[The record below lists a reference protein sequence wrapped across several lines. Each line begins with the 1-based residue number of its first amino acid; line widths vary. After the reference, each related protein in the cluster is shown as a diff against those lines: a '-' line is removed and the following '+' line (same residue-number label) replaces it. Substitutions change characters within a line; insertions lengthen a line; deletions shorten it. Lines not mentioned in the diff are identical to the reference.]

1 MASKKVNITN
11 TDNKVTV
18 TSSNNKIEVIDTN
31 VPSVIEVTRPV
42 TTIVE
47 VKSQGPQGSVGIMGP
62 SGSQGIQGTAGIDGG
77 GVFTPID
84 SSLYATTS
92 SLQITGSLNV
102 SGSYYGDGGG
112 LTNLAADTAT
122 NATNVYI
129 DWDASDTILRI
140 PMFTGTSDGH
150 YKLKS
155 SVNELAY
162 YYRGSN
168 PITGDLTANDYLL
181 IGGGSN
187 TAGGIFLNSTVTRN
201 NFIYS
206 DFGTFYIK
214 ADDQFGTENPSYPP
228 ILHLSTYS
236 GSGGVIVLDTPKVE
250 ITSSVNISGYVRAA
264 TGSFGRIEGLSPFV
278 VGDSVTFERPVTGS
292 IFSGSYYG
300 DGSNLTGVG
309 GTAGTISGSA
319 QVISS
324 LPGGTTSGS
333 IQVSHDNTTGFVAN
347 EHIDWTSDQGGT
359 DIHSGNYT
367 DTNTTYSITDGE
379 LSQNNFTTTLKNKLD
394 GIEASADV
402 TDTANVL
409 ANLPSGIISGSAQLP
424 TGTVSGSAQIDHDS
438 TTNFVA
444 NEHID
449 WTSDQGGTNIHSG
462 NYTDT
467 NTTYTV
473 QDGGLTTNDFTNTLK
488 SKLDG
493 IEASADVTDATN
505 VLANLPSGI
514 ISGSAQTITSLIA
527 SDLVVGSITA
537 ERYVVSSSVTHMTT
551 SFSSGSTI
559 FGDDI
564 LDTHQFTGS
573 LYVSGSLY
581 GDGSNL
587 TGVGGTAG
595 TVSGSVQVSHDD
607 TTGFVANE
615 HLDWTSNVGTIHS
628 GNYTDT
634 TTNTQLSAEQV
645 EDFVGGMLGGT
656 ETGITVTYQDSTG
669 DIDFVVAT
677 QTANDFT
684 NTLKTKLDA
693 IEASADVTD
702 ATNVVAALDT
712 LGVIS
717 GSAQL
722 PAGII
727 SGSAQLPAGL
737 ISGSAQLPAG
747 TVSGSA
753 QIDHDST
760 TNFVANEHIDWT
772 SDQGG
777 TNIHSGNYTDTNTTY
792 SVGDGGLTTN
802 DFTNADH
809 TKLNAIELLA
819 DVTDATNVTSAGA
832 LMDSEVTALALIKS
846 LTAADISGST
856 TALSSSIASDVA
868 TNTAKV
874 TNVSTN
880 LTKTVSG
887 TGFAINSSDGDN
899 IALSLADT
907 NNWGLMSDEMFDK
920 LDGIEA
926 SADVT
931 DATNVLANLPDGVI
945 SGSAQLPAGISIPDG
960 TVSGSIQVDI
970 HNTTGYVANEHL
982 DWTSNVGTIH
992 SGNYTDTTTNTQLS
1006 QEQVEDFVGGMLGG
1020 TETGITVTYQD
1031 STGDIDFVV
1040 ATQTANDFTNTLK
1053 SKLDAIEALADV
1065 TTATNVLSS
1074 LVASDLVVGTITAES
1089 YVISSSVTHMTTSFS
1104 SGSTIFGDDILDTH
1118 QMTGSLYVSG
1128 SVFFTEIDGGNF

>member
-1 MASKKVNITN
+1 MAQKIKHRRGSVA
-11 TDNKVTV
+11 TV
-18 TSSNNKIEVIDTN
+18 RSIPAFSEGEVI
-31 VPSVIEVTRPV
+31 I
-42 TTIVE
+42 
-47 VKSQGPQGSVGIMGP
+47 G
-62 SGSQGIQGTAGIDGG
+62 SGSIDDKVVG
-77 GVFTPID
+77 PI
-84 SSLYATTS
+84 
-92 SLQITGSLNV
+92 
-102 SGSYYGDGGG
+102 
-112 LTNLAADTAT
+112 
-122 NATNVYI
+122 VYI
-129 DWDASDTILRI
+129 
-140 PMFTGTSDGH
+140 G
-150 YKLKS
+150 K
-155 SVNELAY
+155 
-162 YYRGSN
+162 
-168 PITGDLTANDYLL
+168 
-181 IGGGSN
+181 
-187 TAGGIFLNSTVTRN
+187 
-201 NFIYS
+201 
-206 DFGTFYIK
+206 
-214 ADDQFGTENPSYPP
+214 
-228 ILHLSTYS
+228 
-236 GSGGVIVLDTPKVE
+236 
-250 ITSSVNISGYVRAA
+250 
-264 TGSFGRIEGLSPFV
+264 
-278 VGDSVTFERPVTGS
+278 
-292 IFSGSYYG
+292 
-300 DGSNLTGVG
+300 
-309 GTAGTISGSA
+309 
-319 QVISS
+319 
-324 LPGGTTSGS
+324 PGGTTSANDYTPVSKLYAGS
-333 IQVSHDNTTGFVAN
+333 GIPSITPAVFGTTADGLP
-347 EHIDWTSDQGGT
+347 
-359 DIHSGNYT
+359 YY
-367 DTNTTYSITDGE
+367 DTNGKKLYILGAHSDGTSGHTAITLTSQSID
-379 LSQNNFTTTLKNKLD
+379 NFNTVVS
-394 GIEASADV
+394 ASA
-402 TDTANVL
+402 AI
-409 ANLPSGIISGSAQLP
+409 AGFGGA
-424 TGTVSGSAQIDHDS
+424 
-438 TTNFVA
+438 VA
-444 NEHID
+444 
-449 WTSDQGGTNIHSG
+449 
-462 NYTDT
+462 
-467 NTTYTV
+467 V
-473 QDGGLTTNDFTNTLK
+473 
-488 SKLDG
+488 
-493 IEASADVTDATN
+493 
-505 VLANLPSGI
+505 
-514 ISGSAQTITSLIA
+514 
-527 SDLVVGSITA
+527 
-537 ERYVVSSSVTHMTT
+537 
-551 SFSSGSTI
+551 
-559 FGDDI
+559 
-564 LDTHQFTGS
+564 
-573 LYVSGSLY
+573 
-581 GDGSNL
+581 
-587 TGVGGTAG
+587 AG
-595 TVSGSVQVSHDD
+595 TVSGSV
-607 TTGFVANE
+607 
-615 HLDWTSNVGTIHS
+615 
-628 GNYTDT
+628 
-634 TTNTQLSAEQV
+634 
-645 EDFVGGMLGGT
+645 
-656 ETGITVTYQDSTG
+656 
-669 DIDFVVAT
+669 
-677 QTANDFT
+677 
-684 NTLKTKLDA
+684 
-693 IEASADVTD
+693 
-702 ATNVVAALDT
+702 
-712 LGVIS
+712 
-717 GSAQL
+717 
-722 PAGII
+722 
-727 SGSAQLPAGL
+727 
-737 ISGSAQLPAG
+737 
-747 TVSGSA
+747 

>member
-1 MASKKVNITN
+1 MNTLIGLAMLEQFTGNYTDTTTN
-11 TDNKVTV
+11 TQLSQEHVEDFVGAMLGGTETGITV
-18 TSSNNKIEVIDTN
+18 TY
-31 VPSVIEVTRPV
+31 
-42 TTIVE
+42 
-47 VKSQGPQGSVGIMGP
+47 Q
-62 SGSQGIQGTAGIDGG
+62 
-77 GVFTPID
+77 D
-84 SSLYATTS
+84 S
-92 SLQITGSLNV
+92 
-102 SGSYYGDGGG
+102 
-112 LTNLAADTAT
+112 
-122 NATNVYI
+122 
-129 DWDASDTILRI
+129 
-140 PMFTGTSDGH
+140 
-150 YKLKS
+150 
-155 SVNELAY
+155 
-162 YYRGSN
+162 
-168 PITGDLTANDYLL
+168 TGDIDFVVATQTANDFT
-181 IGGGSN
+181 N
-187 TAGGIFLNSTVTRN
+187 TLKSKLDAIEASADVTDTTN
-201 NFIYS
+201 VVANL
-206 DFGTFYIK
+206 
-214 ADDQFGTENPSYPP
+214 PS
-228 ILHLSTYS
+228 
-236 GSGGVIVLDTPKVE
+236 GV
-250 ITSSVNISGYVRAA
+250 
-264 TGSFGRIEGLSPFV
+264 
-278 VGDSVTFERPVTGS
+278 
-292 IFSGSYYG
+292 
-300 DGSNLTGVG
+300 
-309 GTAGTISGSA
+309 ISGSA
-319 QVISS
+319 QLPAGISI
-324 LPGGTTSGS
+324 PAGTVSGS
-333 IQVSHDNTTGFVAN
+333 IQVSHDDTTGFVAN
-347 EHIDWTSDQGGT
+347 EHIDWTADGAGT
-359 DIHSGNYT
+359 LHASTYT
-367 DTNTTYSITDGE
+367 DTTTNTQ
-379 LSQNNFTTTLKNKLD
+379 LSQEQVEDFAGAMVASGGTKTGITITYQDSTGDMDFVVATQTANDFTNTLKTKLD
-394 GIEASADV
+394 AIEASADV
-402 TDTANVL
+402 TDATNVIAAL
-409 ANLPSGIISGSAQLP
+409 DTLGVISGSAQLP
-424 TGTVSGSAQIDHDS
+424 SGTVSGSAQIDHDS

-467 NTTYTV
+467 NTTYAV
-473 QDGGLTTNDFTNTLK
+473 QDGQLSQINFTSADNT
-488 SKLDG
+488 KLDG
-493 IEASADVTDATN
+493 IEASADVTDTTN
-505 VLANLPSGI
+505 VLS
-514 ISGSAQTITSLIA
+514 SLIGTE
-527 SDLVVGSITA
+527 LVVKTITA
-537 ERYVVSSSVTHMTT
+537 EEYVVSSSVTHMTT

-559 FGDDI
+559 FGDTP

-573 LYVSGSLY
+573 LYVSSSVTAVSFI
-581 GDGSNL
+581 GDGSLL
-587 TGVGGTAG
+587 TSVPAPTGTISGSAQLPSGIISGSAQLPSG
-595 TVSGSVQVSHDD
+595 TVSGSAQIDHDS
-607 TTGFVANE
+607 TANFVANE

-634 TTNTQLSAEQV
+634 TTNTQLSQEQV

-656 ETGITVTYQDSTG
+656 ETGISVTYQDSTG

-792 SVGDGGLTTN
+792 SVGDGGLSQIN
-802 DFTNADH
+802 F
-809 TKLNAIELLA
+809 
-819 DVTDATNVTSAGA
+819 TSA
-832 LMDSEVTALALIKS
+832 D
-846 LTAADISGST
+846 
-856 TALSSSIASDVA
+856 
-868 TNTAKV
+868 NT
-874 TNVSTN
+874 
-880 LTKTVSG
+880 
-887 TGFAINSSDGDN
+887 
-899 IALSLADT
+899 
-907 NNWGLMSDEMFDK
+907 K

-931 DATNVLANLPDGVI
+931 DATNVVAALDTLGVI
-945 SGSAQLPAGISIPDG
+945 SGSAQLPSGIISGSAQLPSG
-960 TVSGSIQVDI
+960 TVSGSAQIDI
-970 HNTTGYVANEHL
+970 HNTTGYVANEHLDWTSNVGTIHSGNYTDTTTNTQLSQEQVEDFVGGMLGGTETGITVTYQDSTGDIDFVVATQTANDFTNTLKTKLDAIEASADVTDATNVVAALTAGTNIAIAGDGTISSTDTNTTYSVTDGQLSQINFTSADNTKLDGIEASADVTDAANVLSSLIGTELVVKSITAETYVVSSSVTHLTTSFSSGSTIFGDDILDTHQFTGSLYVSGSLYGDGSNLTGVGGTAGTVSGSVQVSHDDTTGFVANEHL

-1128 SVFFTEIDGGNF
+1128 SLFFAEIDGGNF